1 MSHSS
6 QSVLITGGSSG
17 IGAETVKL
25 LYQEGFK
32 VWFTYRSGKD
42 AAAGLMKSL
51 CGNPDGDERLS
62 AHPWNAASRESLD
75 QLCEALGNNTPD
87 ILINN
92 AAVGSATV
100 KKLSDDPY
108 EQDYYMMVV
117 NAVSPL
123 WMIRKFLP
131 AMKSKGGKIINISSV
146 GGGITQFPNFT
157 TADGMSKAAVA
168 FMTRQ
173 LAAELTHHPVDVF
186 AVCPGAVE
194 TPMLGASTLD
204 HLDEQSRQRLI
215 KQLPAGRLIQSEEV
229 ARIIRFLCTPEA
241 EIMRGAVIDASLGLG
256 SNPGLLSNF
265 S

>member
-1 MSHSS
+1 MSNS
-6 QSVLITGGSSG
+6 QKTVLITGGSSG
-17 IGAETVKL
+17 IGAETVRL
-25 LYQEGFK
+25 FYEDGFR
-32 VWFTYRSGKD
+32 VIFTYRSGKK
-42 AAAGLMKSL
+42 AALSLMQKL
-51 CGNPDGDERLS
+51 CGNAEGDERLT
-62 AHPWNAASRESLD
+62 AYAWDAAQRESL
-75 QLCEALGNNTPD
+75 EALCDSLDGKIPD

-131 AMKSKGGKIINISSV
+131 EMKIKGGKIVNISSV

-173 LAAELTHHPVDVF
+173 LAAELSHHPVDVF

-194 TPMLGASTLD
+194 TPMFGASTLD
-204 HLDEQSRQRLI
+204 HLDEQKREKLI
-215 KQLPAGRLIQSEEV
+215 RQLPAERLIQSEEV
-229 ARIIRFLCTPEA
+229 ARLIRYLCRPEA

>member
-1 MSHSS
+1 MRHSIKN
-6 QSVLITGGSSG
+6 VLVTGGSSG
-17 IGAETVKL
+17 IGAETVKVF
-25 LYQEGFK
+25 YNEGHR
-32 VWFTYRSGKD
+32 VYFTYRSGQK
-42 AAAGLMKSL
+42 AAQELMVEL
-51 CGNPDGDERLS
+51 CGNASGDDRIS
-62 AHPWNAASRESLD
+62 AHAWDAASRDSLEH
-75 QLCEALGNNTPD
+75 LCEEIQIVPD

-123 WMIRKFLP
+123 WMVRKFLP
-131 AMKSKGGKIINISSV
+131 VMKERGGKIINVSSV

-194 TPMLGASTLD
+194 TPMFGASTLD
-204 HLDEQSRQRLI
+204 HLDDAGRERLI
-215 KQLPAGRLIQSEEV
+215 KRLPAGRLIQSAEV
-229 ARIIRFLCTPEA
+229 AEIIRYLCSPQA
-241 EIMRGAVIDASLGLG
+241 EIMRGAVVDASLGLG